1 MAKPSPACFAQN
13 ECSYRLCTHRRKK
26 SVYQKERA
34 LLGLTRFIRDNA
46 HVIYNP
52 SELLVLLVSRS
63 DPASKLA
70 LLCTRIWSRCN

>member
-1 MAKPSPACFAQN
+1 M
-13 ECSYRLCTHRRKK
+13 
-26 SVYQKERA
+26 
-34 LLGLTRFIRDNA
+34 GLMRFVMDNA

-70 LLCTRIWSRCN
+70 TLCTRVWNRRS

>member
-13 ECSYRLCTHRRKK
+13 EHSHSLCTDRRKK
-26 SVYQKERA
+26 FVCQKENE
-34 LLGLTRFIRDNA
+34 LMGLMRFVTDNA

-63 DPASKLA
+63 HPASKLA
-70 LLCTRIWSRCN
+70 TLSTRIWNRCK

>member
-1 MAKPSPACFAQN
+1 M
-13 ECSYRLCTHRRKK
+13 
-26 SVYQKERA
+26 
-34 LLGLTRFIRDNA
+34 GLMRFVMDNA

-70 LLCTRIWSRCN
+70 TPCTRVWNRRS